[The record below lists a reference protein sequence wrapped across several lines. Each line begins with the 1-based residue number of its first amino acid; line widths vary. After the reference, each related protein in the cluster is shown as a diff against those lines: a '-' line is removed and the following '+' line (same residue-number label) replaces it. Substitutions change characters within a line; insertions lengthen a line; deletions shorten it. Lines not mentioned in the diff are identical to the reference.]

1 MKKLFFAVLGL
12 GAAVVIGASRDTIG
26 VIRDLD
32 RAHWHMNSADRDA
45 ASDITASA
53 SKDVA
58 SGIKRKAAV
67 CGTAAV
73 GTEIAGH
80 KTAASAEVA
89 GACIGGLYGTDH
101 EFVSAWV
108 PGEHAPPTKPWWH
121 FW

>member
-12 GAAVVIGASRDTIG
+12 GAAAAIGAGDDTRG
-26 VIRDLD
+26 VIRDLA
-32 RAHWHMNSADRDA
+32 RADRDA
-45 ASDITASA
+45 ASDIRASA
-53 SKDVA
+53 SKDVI
-58 SGIKRKAAV
+58 STMKRRMV
-67 CGTAAV
+67 LCGAPAV

-89 GACIGGLYGTDH
+89 GLCIGGLYGTDH

-108 PGEHAPPTKPWWH
+108 PGEHAPPPPTKPWWH